1 MQAIQQIAGNVL
13 YILIDLNK
21 HCYGDHHKNASD
33 HRKNLNFHLQFPNPK
48 KQLLDKRALMIS
60 YW

>member
-1 MQAIQQIAGNVL
+1 MEITTRTHLTIA
-13 YILIDLNK
+13 
-21 HCYGDHHKNASD
+21 
-33 HRKNLNFHLQFPNPK
+33 KNLNFHLQFPNPK